1 MYLAWMLDLLGS
13 KPQRPR
19 RTYDFI
25 QTDNG
30 LEFQSSFHRYVT
42 GTLGWDHHYI
52 HKSTF
57 TENAVIERSF
67 RSDEE
72 ECFRRMDVAVMC

>member
-1 MYLAWMLDLLGS
+1 MLDLLGF
-13 KPQRPR
+13 KPQRPLHAC
-19 RTYDFI
+19 DFI

-52 HKSTF
+52 HKSTLN
-57 TENAVIERSF
+57 EDAVIERSF
-67 RSDEE
+67 RSDDKSS
-72 ECFRRMDVAVMC
+72 CGAWMWR